1 MSAILMTK
9 QANLLDVPVPSI
21 GDVVVFVD
29 ADGQLKTRESTGAVN
44 AVKMAGRF
52 VERNAQYINQLRT
65 GVAAGQ
71 TIQSTVNAA
80 VNAGELI
87 GKVIRFAGQV
97 KVASSEANETNS
109 FEVRVGGLIIP
120 FPSFGVTVS
129 TQYFNYDIWVSVLS
143 ANTASAFLKT
153 NSPIG
158 DAVSI
163 VVDVEHGTVTGLLTT
178 SDLSLVLKN
187 ATTSNITTNFGYVE
201 VI

>member
-29 ADGQLKTRESTGAVN
+29 ADGQLKTRDSTGAVRL
-44 AVKMAGRF
+44 AGRF
-52 VERNAQYINQLRT
+52 YERNSQFINQSRT
-65 GVAAGQ
+65 GNAAGQ
-71 TIQSTVNAA
+71 TIQST

-120 FPSFGVTVS
+120 FPSFSVRVS

-143 ANTASAFLKT
+143 ANTASAFLRVG
-153 NSPIG
+153 SPIG
-158 DAVSI
+158 DAVCI
-163 VVDVEHGTVTGLLTT
+163 VVDFEHGTVTGLLTT